1 MAGRRPTMSDIARRV
16 GVSRVAVSYA
26 LNGRPGVSA
35 DLRERVREVAEEL
48 GFTAHRAAVALHGA
62 AADVVGLALRRTS
75 AALRSEVF
83 RRQFIAGLQME
94 LSARGFGLAL
104 QFVEDAGEEIAVYRR
119 WHAERRVD
127 GVILCDLRVDDPRLP
142 AVRELG
148 LPAVVAGGSGE
159 LPGLANLSTDEHAG
173 AQKVAGLLAALG
185 HRRVA
190 RVSGPADLAHTAART
205 AALDMALDAAAPFGS
220 IPTMAADYTGEAAAT
235 ATRRLL
241 SGRDRPTAIVYDNDL
256 MALAG
261 LGVAAEMHVSVP
273 AEVSILAWEDS
284 PLCQLVHPALTVLR
298 RNITDYGM
306 RTARLLFELLDGG
319 PPRSVRYGNAALVV
333 RDSTGPAP
341 TERSSRRR

>member
-35 DLRERVREVAEEL
+35 DLRERVRVVAEEL

-62 AADVVGLALRRTS
+62 SADVVGLALRRTS

-94 LSARGFGLAL
+94 LSSRGFGLAL
-104 QFVEDAGEEIAVYRR
+104 QFVEGADEEIALYRR

-127 GVILCDLRVDDPRLP
+127 GVILCDLRVDDPRLD
-142 AVRELG
+142 AVRDLT
-148 LPAVVAGGSGE
+148 LPAVVAGGAAE

-173 AQKVAGLLAALG
+173 AAKITGLLTALG
-185 HRRVA
+185 HRRIA
-190 RVSGPADLAHTAART
+190 RVSGPPDLAHTAART
-205 AALDMALDAAAPFGS
+205 AALEAAFTTARAAADLGVSPVQ
-220 IPTMAADYTGEAAAT
+220 TVAVDYTGEAAAQ

-241 SGRDRPTAIVYDNDL
+241 SGRDRPSAIVYDNDL

-261 LGVAAEMHVSVP
+261 LGVAAEMHVAVP
-273 AEVSILAWEDS
+273 GDVSILAWEDS
-284 PLCQLVHPALTVLR
+284 PLCQLVHPALTVLQR
-298 RNITDYGM
+298 SITDYGM
-306 RTARLLFELLDGG
+306 RTARLLFEILDGR
-319 PPRSVRYGNAALVV
+319 PPRSVRYGNAVLVV

-341 TERSSRRR
+341 GA